1 MREHVAECLKGR
13 SALVALSGGV
23 DSVVLLHLLLA
34 LRAQVVAAHVEHGMR
49 GENSQRDCAF
59 VEALCARLGVPLAV
73 AHVDVP
79 ARARASG
86 RGLEETA
93 RDLRYAF
100 LREERRRRGLD
111 CILTAHHRNDQAETV
126 LLHLV
131 RGSSP
136 RGLSGMREE
145 EGDLLRPLLPFS
157 RAEILR
163 YAQEKGLPF
172 VQDET
177 NADTAFARNYVR
189 HEVIPRLETLNPRAV
204 EAIARLA
211 ALSRDQS
218 DYIAQQADSVL
229 RERMRGD
236 ALSDVRDLHPGLRGA
251 VLHEYLVRLGLREA
265 GQADVDRLEG
275 LLPRGRQARQPLRG
289 AAGAGCAGRAARSGR
304 SAHGIHPAAP
314 RGERDAVRLLFP
326 ARRGGA
332 PVPGPGARCAGP
344 GRGRGG
350 DRPRRA
356 RAARGRPGAPAG
368 RRNQEAQR
376 HFYRSKGAARAARP
390 RAGPDMRRGDRLG
403 GGRRAERRLRHRS
416 QQRAG
421 PDHSI

>member
-1 MREHVAECLKGR
+1 M
-13 SALVALSGGV
+13 
-23 DSVVLLHLLLA
+23 
-34 LRAQVVAAHVEHGMR
+34 
-49 GENSQRDCAF
+49 
-59 VEALCARLGVPLAV
+59 PLAV

-100 LREERRRRGLD
+100 LREEKRRRGLD

-163 YAQEKGLPF
+163 YAQETGLPF

-275 LLPRGRQARQPLRG
+275 LFSL
-289 AAGAGCAGRAARSGR
+289 GAGKRASLCGTLLERDAAGRAARSRR

-332 PVPGPGARCAGP
+332 PSLDLGRDAQVLDADAAAAGLAVRARRAGDRCACWAAEPRSSAIFLPIKRCRARCA
-344 GRGRGG
+344 
-350 DRPRRA
+350 
-356 RAARGRPGAPAG
+356 AAC
-368 RRNQEAQR
+368 
-376 HFYRSKGAARAARP
+376 
-390 RAGPDMRRGDRLG
+390 GPDMRRGDRLG